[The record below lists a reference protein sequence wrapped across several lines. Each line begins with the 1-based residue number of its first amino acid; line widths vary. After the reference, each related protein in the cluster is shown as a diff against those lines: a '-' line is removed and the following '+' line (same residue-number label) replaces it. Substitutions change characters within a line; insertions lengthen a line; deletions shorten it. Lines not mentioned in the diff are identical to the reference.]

1 MTCSTSNIS
10 YGAHHSRRVTG
21 VETTLPVIVTVIEAG
36 PLERQVCLLV
46 ESLRRWGGRLAAT
59 PVVAVKPRRGPELSR
74 TTKGVLDGL
83 DVQYWAIDRD
93 DGFEWFPYLNKTTAV
108 KFVAARHQESTIW
121 LDADILIVGEPSEL
135 LLNPNNPGGPEFV
148 ACAPNKN
155 IGTSRD
161 DDDFAPYFIAACTAL
176 GVNFSSLPY
185 VLTEDEHVPIRAY
198 WNSGVYAFSNKTG
211 FADLH
216 HDFTLSLVA
225 RGIASHES
233 NLFFSDQVSLGLAAH
248 HLGLRYRNLPLNH
261 NFSLQPQNVLS
272 RLTTAGGD
280 VRILHYH
287 GCMWPST
294 FGAFCAGLEVA
305 FPEVADW
312 LRSKGALT
320 VALPPAARF
329 YRKILEF
336 RRKRQSD
343 VALRKAL
350 YY

>member
-1 MTCSTSNIS
+1 MTYSTSNVS
-10 YGAHHSRRVTG
+10 YGAHRKHGVTR
-21 VETTLPVIVTVIEAG
+21 VETTQRVIVTVIEAG
-36 PLERQVCLLV
+36 PLEKQVCLLI

-74 TTKGVLDGL
+74 TTRGVLEGL
-83 DVQYWAIDRD
+83 DVEYWAIDRD
-93 DGFEWFPYLNKTTAV
+93 DGFEWFPYLNKTSAV
-108 KFVAARHQESTIW
+108 KFVAARHQGTTIW
-121 LDADILIVGEPSEL
+121 LDADILIVNEPSEL
-135 LLNPNNPGGPEFV
+135 LLDSKNPGEPEFA

-176 GVNFSSLPY
+176 GVNFGSLPY

-211 FADLH
+211 FADVH

-225 RGIASHES
+225 KGIASHES
-233 NLFFSDQVSLGLAAH
+233 KLFFSDQVSLGLAAH
-248 HLGLRYRNLPLNH
+248 HLGLRYRNLSLNH

-280 VRILHYH
+280 VRVLHYH
-287 GCMWPST
+287 GCMWPSA
-294 FGAFCAGLEVA
+294 FEAFCTGLEVA
-305 FPEVADW
+305 YPEVAIW
-312 LRSKGALT
+312 LRSQGPL
-320 VALPPAARF
+320 VVGLPPAARL
-329 YRKILEF
+329 YRKILELK
-336 RRKRQSD
+336 RKRQYD
-343 VALRKAL
+343 IALRKAL